1 MVHAHLEFANRS
13 FLATQL
19 PYWGITTLLGPITLY
34 STQLLQFNKSILS
47 TVSNHLEKKTGSK
60 QKRKQGRRE
69 TGNIEAQ

>member
-34 STQLLQFNKSILS
+34 STQLISILS

-69 TGNIEAQ
+69 MGNIEAQ